1 MSSRNVHDH
10 DHSAEQNAKQH
21 GYSKVLLLG
30 CVGRPPELRRTPRG
44 IATGRFSLA
53 IPEAASGMGQLGP
66 VGQVGQAEHVEQLK
80 VDDALVIEVVM
91 FEQLAEEYCEL
102 LKAGS
107 SIFVEGALSR
117 RRWQTAGGVMKSRL
131 EVVAQNIR
139 IVG

>member
-30 CVGRPPELRRTPRG
+30 CVGRPPEFRRTPRG

-53 IPEAASGMGQLGP
+53 IPEAASGMGQLG
-66 VGQVGQAEHVEQLK
+66 QAEHVEQPK

-102 LKAGS
+102 LKTGS